1 MTENAVIATE
11 TPVLVPRDEEHV
23 TSTTSTTKEEITNTL
38 NNKEDEAK
46 VDETKVEETKV
57 NGTNADET
65 KTDETKTDET
75 KTDETKADETK
86 TDDNSN
92 EIKNEPIFPPIEKPT
107 VPAPKPPIEPDM
119 NNLPQEPIPIHQKKH
134 ALMAVKAVKR
144 LKDAKPFLNP
154 VDIVALNIPFYY
166 NYVPHPMDLST
177 IEKKLNVDAY
187 DSPEKIIEDFNLMI
201 TNSIR
206 FNGPTAMISQMARNI
221 QAAFEKHMLN
231 MPAKDA
237 PVIVKK
243 FRKNKNDED
252 QPVVIRRAQTHNGRP
267 KREIHPPKSKDIYP
281 YENKRPKSK
290 KLQNAFKFCSNI
302 VKELSSKKYAS
313 FNYPFLEPVDPV
325 SMNIPTYF
333 DYVKDPMDLGTIAT
347 KLSNWEYQTIEQF
360 ETDVRLVF
368 KNCYAFNPDGT
379 IVNMMGHR
387 LEEIFN
393 NRWADRPVYEE
404 SESESEADDEDIDVE
419 PSDVSDSDI
428 DETSITNPAIQYLE
442 EQLARMKVELQLLKK
457 QELDKIRKDRRLARG
472 TKKQRGSKKGSKKRR
487 TSKSTGGRT
496 KKTKLQP
503 VVTYDMKRII
513 SEHIN
518 DLSADNLNKVIKIA
532 MPKRNSDDDEV
543 ELDLD
548 TLDNEK
554 LLTIYNSFFRHY
566 NETNGDSR
574 VNGVSGHDTS
584 SLSPGST
591 LNGNGRKRRGKA
603 LSQAEQSKQ
612 IEKIRNKLAY
622 LDHASPL
629 SQNASP
635 TSMMY
640 NKARTASMVS
650 SSSSSDDEESE
661 SEEE

>member
-1 MTENAVIATE
+1 MTEIINNDITNNNDVTPTTDTTTDTITNIEPKTE
-11 TPVLVPRDEEHV
+11 DLPNSAPEAEVVKDEQQTPV
-23 TSTTSTTKEEITNTL
+23 
-38 NNKEDEAK
+38 
-46 VDETKVEETKV
+46 
-57 NGTNADET
+57 
-65 KTDETKTDET
+65 
-75 KTDETKADETK
+75 
-86 TDDNSN
+86 
-92 EIKNEPIFPPIEKPT
+92 FPPIEKPT
-107 VPAPKPPIEPDM
+107 VPAPTPPEEPDM
-119 NNLPQEPIPIHQKKH
+119 NNLPTDPIPEHQKKH
-134 ALMAVKAVKR
+134 AMMAIKAVKR
-144 LKDAKPFLNP
+144 LKDAKPFLHP

-177 IEKKLNVDAY
+177 IEKKLTVNAY
-187 DSPEKIIEDFNLMI
+187 DTPEKITEDFNLMVS
-201 TNSIR
+201 NSIR
-206 FNGPTAMISQMARNI
+206 FNGPTAVISQMARNI

-237 PVIVKK
+237 PVVIKK
-243 FRKNKNDED
+243 ARKSQTDQD

-267 KREIHPPKSKDIYP
+267 KREIHPPKSKDIFS

-290 KLQNAFKFCSNI
+290 KLQNAFKFCSSI

-347 KLSNWEYQTIEQF
+347 KLSNWEYQTLEQF
-360 ETDVRLVF
+360 ENDVRLVF

-387 LEEIFN
+387 LEEVFN
-393 NRWADRPVYEE
+393 NRWADRPDIQE
-404 SESESEADDEDIDVE
+404 SESESEPESEMEDDI
-419 PSDVSDSDI
+419 PSDISDSDI
-428 DETSITNPAIQYLE
+428 DETLITNPAIQYLE
-442 EQLARMKVELQLLKK
+442 EQLARMKVELQQLKK
-457 QELDKIRKDRRLARG
+457 QELDKIRKERRLARG
-472 TKKQRGSKKGSKKRR
+472 TKKPRSRKGKSSKRR
-487 TSKSTGGRT
+487 RVSKSSASSSSSHRT
-496 KKTKLQP
+496 KKTKLQT

-532 MPKRNSDDDEV
+532 MPKRNGDDEEV

-548 TLDNEK
+548 TLDNDK

-566 NETNGDSR
+566 NENGADHRTNG
-574 VNGVSGHDTS
+574 VPGHDNS
-584 SLSPGST
+584 SLSPGGA

-635 TSMMY
+635 TGMLY
-640 NKARTASMVS
+640 NQTRTTSVMS

>member
-1 MTENAVIATE
+1 MTEINNITTTSATTIDDTITNIEPKIEDTVATSADAGADASAVVAGEVKPVEIKGDDT
-11 TPVLVPRDEEHV
+11 TPV
-23 TSTTSTTKEEITNTL
+23 
-38 NNKEDEAK
+38 
-46 VDETKVEETKV
+46 
-57 NGTNADET
+57 
-65 KTDETKTDET
+65 
-75 KTDETKADETK
+75 
-86 TDDNSN
+86 
-92 EIKNEPIFPPIEKPT
+92 FPPIEKPT
-107 VPAPKPPIEPDM
+107 IPAPTPPEEPDM
-119 NNLPQEPIPIHQKKH
+119 NNLPNDPIPEHQKKH
-134 ALMAVKAVKR
+134 AIMAIKAVKR
-144 LKDAKPFLNP
+144 LKDAKPFLHP
-154 VDIVALNIPFYY
+154 VDIIALNIPFYY

-177 IEKKLNVDAY
+177 IEKKLVVNAY
-187 DSPEKIIEDFNLMI
+187 DTPEKITEDFNIMVN
-201 TNSIR
+201 NSIR
-206 FNGPTAMISQMARNI
+206 FNGPTAVISQMARNI

-237 PVIVKK
+237 PIIIKK
-243 FRKNKNDED
+243 SRKSQVDSD
-252 QPVVIRRAQTHNGRP
+252 QPVIIRRAQTHNGRP
-267 KREIHPPKSKDIYP
+267 KREIHPPKSKDIFS

-290 KLQNAFKFCSNI
+290 KLQNAFKFCSSI
-302 VKELSSKKYAS
+302 VKELSSKKYSS

-333 DYVKDPMDLGTIAT
+333 DYVKDPMDLGTIAS
-347 KLSNWEYQTIEQF
+347 KLSNWEYQTLEQF
-360 ETDVRLVF
+360 ENDIRLVF

-393 NRWADRPVYEE
+393 NRWADRPDIQE
-404 SESESEADDEDIDVE
+404 SESESEPESDIEDDI
-419 PSDVSDSDI
+419 PSDISDSDI
-428 DETSITNPAIQYLE
+428 DETLITNPAIQYLE
-442 EQLARMKVELQLLKK
+442 EQLSRMKVELQQLKK
-457 QELDKIRKDRRLARG
+457 QELDKIRKERRLARG
-472 TKKQRGSKKGSKKRR
+472 TKKSRSRKGKSSKKRR
-487 TSKSTGGRT
+487 ISKSGISSSSISSSSHKS
-496 KKTKLQP
+496 KKTKLQT

-532 MPKRNSDDDEV
+532 MPKRNGDDEEV

-548 TLDNEK
+548 TLDNDK

-566 NETNGDSR
+566 NENGVDHR
-574 VNGVSGHDTS
+574 TNGVSGHDNS
-584 SLSPGST
+584 SLSPGSA

-635 TSMMY
+635 NGMLY
-640 NKARTASMVS
+640 NQTRTASVMS
-650 SSSSSDDEESE
+650 SSSSSDEEESE

>member
-1 MTENAVIATE
+1 MTEIDNNNTTTTTTNTDTITNIQQTKKPEDVEVKKSEEGADVKKDEEGAEVPKSEEDGAEVAKSEESTEVKKDEDGAEIKKDDE
-11 TPVLVPRDEEHV
+11 TPV
-23 TSTTSTTKEEITNTL
+23 
-38 NNKEDEAK
+38 
-46 VDETKVEETKV
+46 
-57 NGTNADET
+57 
-65 KTDETKTDET
+65 
-75 KTDETKADETK
+75 
-86 TDDNSN
+86 
-92 EIKNEPIFPPIEKPT
+92 FPPIEKPT
-107 VPAPKPPIEPDM
+107 VPAPTPPLEPDM
-119 NNLPQEPIPIHQKKH
+119 NNLPTDPIPEHQKKH
-134 ALMAVKAVKR
+134 AIMAIKAVKR
-144 LKDAKPFLNP
+144 LKDSKPFLHP
-154 VDIVALNIPFYY
+154 VDIIALNIPFYY

-177 IEKKLNVDAY
+177 IEKKLSVNAY
-187 DSPEKIIEDFNLMI
+187 DTPEKIIEDFNLMVN
-201 TNSIR
+201 NSIR
-206 FNGPTAMISQMARNI
+206 FNGPNTVISQMARNI

-237 PVIVKK
+237 PIVIKK
-243 FRKNKNDED
+243 SRKNQTDSD

-267 KREIHPPKSKDIYP
+267 KREIHPPKSKDIFS

-290 KLQNAFKFCSNI
+290 KLQNAFRFCSSI
-302 VKELSSKKYAS
+302 IKDLSSKKYAS

-333 DYVKDPMDLGTIAT
+333 DYVKEPMDLGTIAS
-347 KLSNWEYQTIEQF
+347 KLSNWEYQTLEQF
-360 ETDVRLVF
+360 ESDVRLVF

-387 LEEIFN
+387 LEEVFN
-393 NRWADRPVYEE
+393 NRWADRPDIQE
-404 SESESEADDEDIDVE
+404 SESESEPESEIE
-419 PSDVSDSDI
+419 EEIPSDISDSDI
-428 DETSITNPAIQYLE
+428 DETLITNPAIQYLE
-442 EQLARMKVELQLLKK
+442 EQLARMKVELQQLKK
-457 QELDKIRKDRRLARG
+457 QELDKIRKERRLARG
-472 TKKQRGSKKGSKKRR
+472 TKKPRSRKGKTTKRR
-487 TSKSTGGRT
+487 RVSKSGASSHKT
-496 KKTKLQP
+496 KKTKLQT

-532 MPKRNSDDDEV
+532 MPKRNGDDDEV

-548 TLDNEK
+548 TLDNDK

-566 NETNGDSR
+566 NENGVDHRS
-574 VNGVSGHDTS
+574 NGVSGHDNS
-584 SLSPGST
+584 SLSPGSA
-591 LNGNGRKRRGKA
+591 LSGNGRKRRGKA

-635 TSMMY
+635 TGMLY
-640 NKARTASMVS
+640 NQTRTASIMS